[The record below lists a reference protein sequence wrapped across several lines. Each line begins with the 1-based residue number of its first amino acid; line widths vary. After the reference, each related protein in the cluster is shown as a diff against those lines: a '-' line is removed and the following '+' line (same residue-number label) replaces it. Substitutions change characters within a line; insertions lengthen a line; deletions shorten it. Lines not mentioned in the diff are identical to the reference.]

1 MKYDDLISKIYDIK
15 TKRNIFLKSF
25 TQDPIELKNILLNN
39 KDNKEINSIRIHKF
53 LTESGELGK
62 VKTARFL
69 ESIDL
74 NENTKISELN
84 NKSIESI
91 IEFTEQW

>member
-39 KDNKEINSIRIHKF
+39 KNNKEINSIRLHKF
-53 LTESGELGK
+53 LTVSGELGK

-91 IEFTEQW
+91 IEFTEQ